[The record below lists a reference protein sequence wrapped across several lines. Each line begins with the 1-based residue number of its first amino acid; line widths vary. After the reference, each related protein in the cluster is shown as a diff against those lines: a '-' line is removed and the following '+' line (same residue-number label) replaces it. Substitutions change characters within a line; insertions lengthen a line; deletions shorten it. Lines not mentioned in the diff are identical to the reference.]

1 MSSITTAGRWI
12 DLPSAGGGASPW
24 RQDAPFSSGLAQIA
38 ASNATLAARE
48 NSLRTLYEHP
58 GSDSVQASLDWDS
71 IDGFPWDRDPAD
83 AAGAPLI
90 LFAGVHRVRQ
100 YGETAQYPPMVLRA
114 RLAAPATYTAGII
127 LVARRDMGRPSSSDA
142 QGHVTTSST
151 TLTTVSISLDVSSVL
166 GERAIAPRIGSAIP
180 APPPPEVGAES
191 VVALY
196 VGVYRTGGAG
206 AWKATVA
213 GITIYQAAP

>member
-1 MSSITTAGRWI
+1 MTSITTAGRWI
-12 DLPSAGGGASPW
+12 DLPTATGGASLLG
-24 RQDAPFSSGLAQIA
+24 QDDPLSSGLVQIA

-58 GSDSVQASLDWDS
+58 GADTIQASLEWDS

-90 LFAGVHRVRQ
+90 LFAGVHRVRR
-100 YGETAQYPPMVLRA
+100 YGETGQYPTVTLRA

-127 LVARRDMGRPSSSDA
+127 LVARRDMGRPTSADA
-142 QGHVTTSST
+142 RGHVTTAAT
-151 TLTTVSISLDVSSVL
+151 TLTTVSISLNVSRVL

-196 VGVYRTGGAG
+196 VGVYRTGGVG
-206 AWKATVA
+206 AWKAAVA
-213 GITIYQAAP
+213 GISIYLAAP